1 MQTIS
6 FVIKYDGSHYHGWQR
21 QNRVVGV
28 QAVIEKALKRVLKQ
42 DITVEGSG
50 RTDAGVHALGQCASF
65 KAHLPMPVE
74 NLRSAVN
81 KILPNDVFVLK
92 AHIVPDTFH
101 ARFSAVAKTYTYKIY
116 TLKERDPFMDRY
128 CYHYPHSLDIE
139 AIKRAMSAF
148 IGTHDFRTFMASGS
162 ETVNTVRT
170 VYAFSLELTGDTLAF
185 TITGNGFLYNMV
197 RIIIG
202 TLLHVG
208 TGKLSPESIPE
219 IINSQERSRARFTTP
234 GHGLYLKRVFYSN
247 QELKESLL
255 NNYKND
261 GFLLTEE

>member
-42 DITVEGSG
+42 EITVEGSG

-65 KAHLPMPVE
+65 KAYLPMPVE
-74 NLRSAVN
+74 NLRGAVN
-81 KILPNDVFVLK
+81 KILPKDVFVVD

-101 ARFSAVAKTYTYKIY
+101 ARFSAVAKTYTYKVY
-116 TLKERDPFMDRY
+116 TKKERDPFLDRY
-128 CYHYPHSLDIE
+128 SYHYPYSLDI
-139 AIKRAMSAF
+139 ALIKRAMHYF
-148 IGTHDFRTFMASGS
+148 LGTHDFRTFMASGS

-170 VYAFSLELTGDTLAF
+170 LYDFSLEHTEDTLTF

-208 TGKLSPESIPE
+208 NGKLLPESIPE
-219 IINSQERSRARFTTP
+219 IIDSKERSRAKFTTP
-234 GHGLYLKRVFYSN
+234 GHGLYLNRVFYSDD
-247 QELKESLL
+247 ELKEALL
-255 NNYKND
+255 SKNKKE
-261 GFLLTEE
+261 G